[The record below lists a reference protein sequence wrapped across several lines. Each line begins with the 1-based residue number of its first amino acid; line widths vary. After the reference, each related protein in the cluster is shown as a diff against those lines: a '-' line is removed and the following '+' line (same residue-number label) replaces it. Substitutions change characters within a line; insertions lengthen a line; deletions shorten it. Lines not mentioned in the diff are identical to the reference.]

1 MVNKHTLN
9 PKKNGKS
16 IQNHLTVG
24 SVCGHT
30 QTYSVNSTGHRGF
43 ISFRLRGLTEIIVL

>member
-1 MVNKHTLN
+1 ML
-9 PKKNGKS
+9 KKIGEN

-24 SVCGHT
+24 DVGRHS
-30 QTYSVNSTGHRGF
+30 QTNSANFTGNRGF